1 MLTHLHIRNYALVDE
16 LELALAAGFTVLT
29 GETGAGKSILIEAL
43 GLTLGDRA
51 DAGVI
56 RHGAERAEVT
66 ATLTVA
72 DNAAAS
78 AWLREQELETGD
90 GAECIL
96 RRTITAD
103 GRSRA
108 WINGS
113 TVPIQ
118 TLRELGA
125 LLVDVHGQHEHHSLL
140 KREHQLALL
149 DGYAAQP
156 ALLSVVE
163 QEYRAWRQLTREL
176 EEIHAPGIE
185 GDTQIEFLRFQL
197 QELDELDIS
206 LQELERLDAEHKRLA
221 NAGLLIETCQAG
233 LAALDEDEDA
243 LRVRLTRT
251 LNDLRQQS
259 ATDAGLQP
267 VIDLLDG
274 AAIQLEEAAGEL
286 RTYVDRLELDP
297 QRLEEVERRLAA
309 IHAAARKHRVPAREL
324 PELRQRLDTQIEGLA
339 GASQR
344 REEIAGEIALCETRY
359 RAAAAKLGV
368 ARAKAARTLEKK
380 VMQEMRRLGMPD
392 GVFTIELQ
400 ARADD
405 TPSPSGLDRIEF
417 LVSTN
422 PHQPPRPLAR
432 VASGGEM
439 SRIGLAIQVVTAEQV
454 DVPSVIFDEV
464 DVGIGGRVA
473 EIVGQGLRRL
483 GECRQV
489 LCITHLAQVAALGHH
504 HLQVSKRSTGK
515 QTQSTIRPL
524 APEERREEIARM
536 LGGVEI
542 SAQTRAHAEEMI
554 RRSEE
559 FA

>member
-1 MLTHLHIRNYALVDE
+1 MLTHLHIRNYALVDALE
-16 LELALAAGFTVLT
+16 LELGPGFTVLT

-43 GLTLGDRA
+43 GLALGDRA

-56 RHGAERAEVT
+56 RLGAERAEVT

-72 DNAAAS
+72 GNAAAR
-78 AWLREQELETGD
+78 AWLLEQELETGD
-90 GAECIL
+90 DAECLL
-96 RRTITAD
+96 RRTVGTD
-103 GRSRA
+103 GRSKA

-113 TVPIQ
+113 AVPIQ

-125 LLVDVHGQHEHHSLL
+125 RLVDVHGQHEHHALL

-156 ALLSVVE
+156 TLSSGVE
-163 QEYRAWRQLTREL
+163 QEYRAWRRLTREL
-176 EEIHAPGIE
+176 EELAAPGAD
-185 GDTQIEFLRFQL
+185 GDAQLDFLRFQL
-197 QELDELDIS
+197 AELDELGVTP
-206 LQELERLDAEHKRLA
+206 QELERLDAEHKRLA
-221 NAGLLIETCQAG
+221 NAGLLIETCRAG

-243 LRVRLTRT
+243 LRARLIRV
-251 LNDLRQQS
+251 LGELRQQS
-259 ATDAGLQP
+259 GSDARLQP

-274 AAIQLEEAAGEL
+274 AAIQLEEASGEL
-286 RTYVDRLELDP
+286 RAYADRLELDP
-297 QRLEEVERRLAA
+297 RRLEEVEQRLAA
-309 IHAAARKHRVPAREL
+309 IHAAARKHRLPAREL
-324 PELRQRLDTQIEGLA
+324 PELRLRLAARIEHAA
-339 GASQR
+339 GARQR
-344 REEIAGEIALCETRY
+344 REGFERDLAACEARY
-359 RAAAAKLGV
+359 RAAAGRLGA
-368 ARAKAARTLEKK
+368 ARAKAARALEKK
-380 VMQEMRRLGMPD
+380 VVQEMRRLGMPD
-392 GVFTIELQ
+392 GVFTIDLQ
-400 ARADD
+400 ARPDE
-405 TPSPSGLDRIEF
+405 TPSPTGLDRIDF

-422 PHQPPRPLAR
+422 PHQPPRPLAK

-439 SRIGLAIQVVTAEQV
+439 SRIGLAIQVVTAAQV
-454 DVPSVIFDEV
+454 DVPTVIFDEV

-504 HLQVSKRSTGK
+504 HLQVSKRSAGG
-515 QTQSTIRPL
+515 QTLSTIRPL
-524 APEERREEIARM
+524 TPEERREEIARM

-554 RRSEE
+554 KRSEE

>member
-16 LELALAAGFTVLT
+16 LELELEPGFTVLT

-43 GLTLGDRA
+43 GLALGDRA

-56 RHGAERAEVT
+56 RIGTERAEVT
-66 ATLTVA
+66 ATLAVT
-72 DNAAAS
+72 NNEAAR
-78 AWLREQELETGD
+78 AWLLEQELETGD
-90 GAECIL
+90 GAECIV
-96 RRTITAD
+96 RRTVAAD
-103 GRSRA
+103 GRSKA

-140 KREHQLALL
+140 KRDHQLTLL
-149 DGYAAQP
+149 DGFASQP
-156 ALLSVVE
+156 ALLSAVE
-163 QEYRAWRQLTREL
+163 LEYRAWRQLTREL
-176 EEIHAPGIE
+176 EELNVSGSD
-185 GDTQIEFLRFQL
+185 GDAQIEFLRFQL
-197 QELDELDIS
+197 DELDELDVTP
-206 LQELERLDAEHKRLA
+206 QELEQLDAEHKRLA

-233 LAALDEDEDA
+233 LAGIDEDEDS
-243 LRVRLTRT
+243 LCTRLTRV
-251 LNDLRQQS
+251 LNDLRQQRV
-259 ATDAGLQP
+259 TDARLQP

-274 AAIQLEEAAGEL
+274 AAIQIEEAATEL

-309 IHAAARKHRVPAREL
+309 IHTAARKHRLPAREL
-324 PELRQRLDTQIEGLA
+324 PELRQRLGAQIERLA
-339 GASQR
+339 GAWQR
-344 REEIAGEIALCETRY
+344 REEIAREIAACETRY
-359 RAAAAKLGV
+359 RGAAAKLGA

-405 TPSPSGLDRIEF
+405 MPSPSGLDRIEF

-422 PHQPPRPLAR
+422 PHQPPRPLTK

-439 SRIGLAIQVVTAEQV
+439 SRIGLAIQVVTADQV
-454 DVPSVIFDEV
+454 DVPTVIFDEV

-504 HLQVSKRSTGK
+504 HLQVSKRNAGK
-515 QTQSTIRPL
+515 QTLSTIQPL
-524 APEERREEIARM
+524 AAEERREEIARM

-554 RRSEE
+554 KRSEE